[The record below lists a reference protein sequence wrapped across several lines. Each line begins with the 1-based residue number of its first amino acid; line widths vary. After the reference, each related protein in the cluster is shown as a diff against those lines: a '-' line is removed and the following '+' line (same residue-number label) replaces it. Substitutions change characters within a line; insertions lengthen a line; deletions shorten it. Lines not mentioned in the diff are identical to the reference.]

1 MTPRNLVIKTLTFD
15 SPPRIPRHLWLLPWA
30 EKRYPSEAASIRLQF
45 PDDIIQAPA
54 VYDRPL
60 GLTGRKYTAG
70 VYIDEW
76 GCRFVNMED
85 GLMGIVHEPLIR
97 DWSDLD
103 HFQPPAAVLDIDREA
118 INRFCRST
126 DRFVYAGSIVRP
138 LERFQ
143 FLRTMEQSMV
153 DVMLEEPGFT
163 ELLRRMHEHFC
174 KEVDAWASTDVDA
187 VFLMDDWGTQHGMM
201 LSPEVFRKHFKPMY
215 KDYCE
220 IARQHGKFVFMH
232 SDGNIADIL
241 PELAEVGVHALN
253 SQLFCMDIDRL
264 SREMAGKI
272 TFWGEIDR
280 QDILPNGTRA
290 DICEAVNLVYS
301 RLHRNGGVIAQC
313 EFGPA
318 AKPENIRNV
327 FECWDEISVTRDAR
341 GS

>member
-1 MTPRNLVIKTLTFD
+1 MKSRDLVIQTLNFD
-15 SPPRIPRHLWLLPWA
+15 HPPRIPRHLWLLPWA
-30 EKRYPSEAASIRLQF
+30 ERHYPAEAGDIRRQY
-45 PDDIIQAPA
+45 PDDIAQAPA
-54 VYDRPL
+54 VYRNPL
-60 GLTGRKYTAG
+60 PLTGGKYQAG

-85 GLMGIVHEPLIR
+85 GLMGIVHEPLLR

-153 DVMLEEPGFT
+153 DVMLEEPEFL

-174 KEVDAWASTDVDA
+174 KEVDAWASTEVDA

-215 KDYCE
+215 LDYCD
-220 IARQHGKFVFMH
+220 IARHHGKYVFMH

-241 PELAEVGVHALN
+241 PELAEVGVNALN
-253 SQLFCMDIDRL
+253 SQLFCMDLDRL
-264 SREMAGKI
+264 SREVAGKM

-280 QDILPNGTRA
+280 QDILPNGTPQ
-290 DICEAVNLVYS
+290 DIRNAVETVYEKLY
-301 RLHRNGGVIAQC
+301 RGGGVIAQC

-318 AKPENIRNV
+318 ARPENVAAV
-327 FECWDEISVTRDAR
+327 FENWTHYPKP
-341 GS
+341 